1 MTLAQL
7 HAAAAFCLAVAAMLI
22 MGALDRQRMAC
33 ARFRTVRIL
42 ISLPLPLTGA
52 AGAIAVAPSR

>member
-22 MGALDRQRMAC
+22 MGALDASAWRVLAFGLFVF
-33 ARFRTVRIL
+33 AGLFIAFSFGTGIPP
-42 ISLPLPLTGA
+42 SLGLL
-52 AGAIAVAPSR
+52 R